1 MISVWVLGDQLCADH
16 GALADLSPSE
26 CVVFMVESLQRART
40 LPYHKQKLALIW
52 SAMRH
57 FAEELRA
64 AGYTVDYHA
73 AQPDARTALKVH
85 LEAYQPQRLRLME
98 TAEHGR
104 SQRLADMGRALDVDV
119 EITPNTMFLSD
130 RDEFETW
137 AAEKTSVR
145 METFYRRMRR
155 RTGLLMDG
163 DEPEGGAWNYDKRN
177 RETPPSDYVFPE
189 VPRTLPDAI
198 TREVLEQVA
207 REFPDHFGSLDAFAW
222 PVTRADAEAFV
233 QDFFDRRLDCFGP
246 YEDAMLTGERALC
259 HSQLSPLINLGLLDP
274 LALCREAERRYHAGE
289 ARLNSVEGFIRQLI
303 GWREFIYQVYHWQMP
318 GYLDVSHF
326 DTDVPLPEFYWTGET
341 RMACVAE
348 AVQTLLQHGINHHI
362 QRLMITGNFALL
374 AGIDPQ
380 AVNRW
385 YHLAYVDAY
394 EWVVA
399 PNVLGMALYAD
410 GGVLATKPY
419 AASANYIHKM
429 SDYCSHCAYDHRVRV
444 GDDACP
450 FNALYWDFLARNR
463 ERLEGNPRM
472 NLMLSL
478 LDRRDADELRAIR
491 ARADDLR
498 ARLRRSESI

>member
-1 MISVWVLGDQLCADH
+1 
-16 GALADLSPSE
+16 
-26 CVVFMVESLQRART
+26 
-40 LPYHKQKLALIW
+40 
-52 SAMRH
+52 
-57 FAEELRA
+57 
-64 AGYTVDYHA
+64 
-73 AQPDARTALKVH
+73 
-85 LEAYQPQRLRLME
+85 
-98 TAEHGR
+98 
-104 SQRLADMGRALDVDV
+104 
-119 EITPNTMFLSD
+119 
-130 RDEFETW
+130 
-137 AAEKTSVR
+137 
-145 METFYRRMRR
+145 
-155 RTGLLMDG
+155 
-163 DEPEGGAWNYDKRN
+163 
-177 RETPPSDYVFPE
+177 
-189 VPRTLPDAI
+189 
-198 TREVLEQVA
+198 
-207 REFPDHFGSLDAFAW
+207 
-222 PVTRADAEAFV
+222 
-233 QDFFDRRLDCFGP
+233 
-246 YEDAMLTGERALC
+246 
-259 HSQLSPLINLGLLDP
+259 
-274 LALCREAERRYHAGE
+274 
-289 ARLNSVEGFIRQLI
+289 
-303 GWREFIYQVYHWQMP
+303 MP
-318 GYLDVSHF
+318 GYLDVNHF
-326 DTDVPLPEFYWTGET
+326 DADVPLPEFYWTGET

-374 AGIDPQ
+374 AGVDPQ

-498 ARLRRSESI
+498 ARLRRGESI